1 MTDMMTASPPQA
13 VTLYDGADIL
23 TLDAAQPLIRNGAIA
38 VSGNRILAVG
48 PKADLANTYGMCAT
62 RIDWSGRLVLPGLVD
77 GHSHLFQSLGRTLGD
92 GLSLLPWLERFMLP
106 LAANVTPEDAK
117 AIYRLAGLSS
127 LMLGTTAVIDNHYAP
142 VDPATIVTLAGEME
156 ALGLRGVVARGIFG
170 PMVEGGRKMNCDP
183 RLFRHSSAE
192 EIALTRACL
201 SEHPPG
207 GLVEIWPMPKNVV
220 YLDPELLAACA
231 ALATEYDIGWQA
243 HCSESRFEVEIFETI
258 YGCRPAIWMQ
268 REGLLSDRA
277 SFAHGIWYDDAEI
290 EALGTT
296 NANVVHNP
304 VCNQYL
310 ASGIIKLGPLL
321 GAGANVCLGSDGMAV
336 GGSGIFEAMKAG
348 LLLQRIR
355 EYDPLATSA
364 ELMLEMATLRG
375 GKVLRREVGRLRA
388 GMLADFVA
396 LDMTGA
402 IHQPMTRPAMAVV
415 MAGLPPV
422 TDVVVNGENV
432 IEGGRSTRVDQDKV
446 IADGL
451 QAAGDLID
459 RAGLRDLVRDWVP
472 TGYSLKEPLTA
483 RLPQGQ

>member
-1 MTDMMTASPPQA
+1 MTDLHNATQYDA
-13 VTLYDGADIL
+13 VTLFDGADIL
-23 TLDAAQPLIRNGAIA
+23 TLDPVRPLIRKGAIA
-38 VSGNRILAVG
+38 VSGDRIVAVG
-48 PKADLANTYGMCAT
+48 PSDDVTRMYGQSAK

-106 LAANVTPEDAK
+106 LAANVTRQDAI

-127 LMLGTTAVIDNHYAP
+127 LLLGTTAVIDNHYAP
-142 VDPATIVTLAGEME
+142 VDPETIVALAGEME
-156 ALGLRGVVARGIFG
+156 VLGLRGVVARGIFG
-170 PMVEGGRKMNCDP
+170 PMVEGGRRMNCDP
-183 RLFRHSSAE
+183 RLFRHSAAE
-192 EIALTRACL
+192 EIELTRACL
-201 SEHPPG
+201 AGHPPG

-220 YLDPELLAACA
+220 YLDPDLMQACA
-231 ALATEYDIGWQA
+231 ALAMEYDIGWQA
-243 HCSESRFEVEIFETI
+243 HCSESMFEVEIFESL

-268 REGLLSDRA
+268 RQGMLSDRA
-277 SFAHGIWYDDAEI
+277 SFAHGIWYDEAEI
-290 EALGTT
+290 EALGDAH
-296 NANVVHNP
+296 ANVVHNP

-310 ASGIIKLGPLL
+310 ASGILKLGPLL
-321 GAGANVCLGSDGMAV
+321 AAGANVCLGSDGMAV

-348 LLLQRIR
+348 FLLQRLR

-375 GKVLRREVGRLRA
+375 ATVLRREVGQVRA

-396 LDMTGA
+396 IDLSSP

-422 TDVVVNGENV
+422 TDVVVNGICVVEA
-432 IEGGRSTRVDQDKV
+432 GRSTRVDHDKV

-459 RAGLRDLVRDWVP
+459 RAGLRDLAQDWIAPAQGV
-472 TGYSLKEPLTA
+472 A
-483 RLPQGQ
+483 R